1 MATNQNSSQSDN
13 EIVPIS
19 INMTQ
24 TQPSLY
30 TLSKCVAFMFKYKFF
45 IYKNTAKMDTDDSET
60 GSDAEKEAALK
71 EKYSNKNNDPEAAEV
86 NNRVRSYYK
95 KLSRKCFKCNLCS
108 NDKDVSKILTNLVF
122 SGFHFQQLKLK
133 EVIYAS

>member
-1 MATNQNSSQSDN
+1 
-13 EIVPIS
+13 
-19 INMTQ
+19 
-24 TQPSLY
+24 
-30 TLSKCVAFMFKYKFF
+30 
-45 IYKNTAKMDTDDSET
+45 MDTDDSET

-95 KLSRKCFKCNLCS
+95 KLNRKSFKCNLCS